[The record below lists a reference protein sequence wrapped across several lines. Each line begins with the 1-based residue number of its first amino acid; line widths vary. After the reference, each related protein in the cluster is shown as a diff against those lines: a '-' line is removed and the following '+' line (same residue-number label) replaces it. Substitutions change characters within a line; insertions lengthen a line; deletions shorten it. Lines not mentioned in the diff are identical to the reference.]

1 MARITL
7 LEKSISVAKKND
19 AILKKNSKGCFGP
32 DDNTFDGDEAEGWKP
47 KSNPQI

>member
-1 MARITL
+1 M
-7 LEKSISVAKKND
+7 AKKIIRD
-19 AILKKNSKGCFGP
+19 PEKKSKGCFGP

>member
-19 AILKKNSKGCFGP
+19 AILKKILIGCFGP